1 MFLDWNDIKWKS
13 RRYREHF
20 MSATAKRAF
29 AFQLQAIMQKRK
41 LSQERLA
48 EMCGLTQGV
57 ISRASDPE
65 YGKLT
70 VATKTKIA
78 AGLDMA
84 YLGTLVPFSHLEKW
98 FLGLSEEAVQVATF
112 EEENAVREKAEREA
126 ELASYAR
133 TAKPSGNEA
142 INMPAGR
149 LTQEECAQ
157 KLADWLM
164 QHAGYT
170 YHEKNLRG
178 FGIDG
183 EVDLMDLAIFV
194 LDTLMEHN

>member
-1 MFLDWNDIKWKS
+1 MHTTWKKMRKS

-41 LSQERLA
+41 LSQDRLA

-57 ISRASDPE
+57 ISRAADPE

-84 YLGTLVPFSHLEKW
+84 YLGTLVPFSDLEKW

-112 EEENAVREKAEREA
+112 EEEDAVREKAEREA

-133 TAKPSGNEA
+133 TTKPSGNVVSIEVGLA
-142 INMPAGR
+142 LAGKKK
-149 LTQEECAQ
+149 QPN
-157 KLADWLM
+157 
-164 QHAGYT
+164 AGGVYGSDNDP
-170 YHEKNLRG
+170 EG
-178 FGIDG
+178 QSASDAGIGLSVERRTGTD
-183 EVDLMDLAIFV
+183 
-194 LDTLMEHN
+194 